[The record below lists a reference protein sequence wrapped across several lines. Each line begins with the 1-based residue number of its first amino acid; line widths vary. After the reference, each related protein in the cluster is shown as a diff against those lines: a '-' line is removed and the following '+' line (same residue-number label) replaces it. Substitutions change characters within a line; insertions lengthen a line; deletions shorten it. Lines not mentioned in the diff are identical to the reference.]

1 MTVYKKGISGMSLKD
16 NMRAGEVEKVGN
28 SCSDNS
34 RSSMGYHIKNN

>member
-34 RSSMGYHIKNN
+34 RSSMGNHIQKK

>member
-28 SCSDNS
+28 SCSDYS
-34 RSSMGYHIKNN
+34 RSSMGNHIQKN